1 MLPGRGGEM
10 KAEQVEEDNTEGALG
25 KRRTGKTR
33 QLCGID
39 QGS

>member
-10 KAEQVEEDNTEGALG
+10 KAEQVKEDNTEGALG
-25 KRRTGKTR
+25 KRTGKTR
-33 QLCGID
+33 QLCAID